1 MPGWGTGATLALQT
15 PLLGLRHTVS
25 DSTLP
30 PPQKSG
36 ARRIRALVGLRLLEA
51 IRDQDV
57 PGEVLEEEDPSVT
70 LPRRLGLSEV
80 VERQIRTYKED
91 VRRGT
96 RLSDEEVRD
105 LFRLVIRRPDAE
117 EIFLQVGRL
126 LAGPARLGGWRRFL
140 PKPVAYAL
148 ARSRARRT
156 LKGLFGRRIGGFGR
170 GPCSVEGRTLIF
182 YEADPGGEACEFL
195 TGFLESILE
204 QASGRRARVR
214 HTRCQARDDAHCRW
228 EATSEDRAAQAA
240 SSPSP
245 ADGNPAG
252 AQG

>member
-1 MPGWGTGATLALQT
+1 MGEGDISSTTPHSAPG
-15 PLLGLRHTVS
+15 PVS

-30 PPQKSG
+30 KPSQNSG
-36 ARRIRALVGLRLLEA
+36 PRRIRALVGLRLLEA

-91 VRRGT
+91 VRRRT

-126 LAGPARLGGWRRFL
+126 LAGDAHRGGWRRFL
-140 PKPVAYAL
+140 PRGIAYAL
-148 ARSRARRT
+148 ARSRVRRG
-156 LKGLFGRRIGGFGR
+156 LKGLFGRRVGGFGR
-170 GPCSVEGRTLIF
+170 GPCAVEGRTLIF
-182 YEADPGGEACEFL
+182 YEADPGGAACAFL
-195 TGFLESILE
+195 TGFLEATLE
-204 QASGRRARVR
+204 QASGRRATAR
-214 HTRCQARDDAHCRW
+214 HTRCQARGDAHCRW
-228 EATSEDRAAQAA
+228 EATLEESALEVAG
-240 SSPSP
+240 SPST